1 MNIFDR
7 HSIAP
12 AGDRAVTAVLLKLFL
27 CQYVPRGLI
36 EIDLAVQEYSALWE
50 RRIFVFH

>member
-12 AGDRAVTAVLLKLFL
+12 AGDRTFTAGLLKLFL

-36 EIDLAVQEYSALWE
+36 EIDLSVRHFGQIDEAIL
-50 RRIFVFH
+50 

>member
-27 CQYVPRGLI
+27 CQYVPRGLMMWRI
-36 EIDLAVQEYSALWE
+36 SALPKVSKGIFC
-50 RRIFVFH
+50 RICGM